1 MYKGKTI
8 GVVVPAYNEELLIGK
23 VIDTMPDFVDSIIIV
38 NDGSKDLTKEIIAS
52 HCDERIVLIDHE
64 INQGLG
70 QSLIDGYVRA
80 RQLQI
85 DAVAVMAGDAQMNPD
100 DLTALLD
107 PIVSGL
113 VDYTKGNRLLR
124 EEVIERMPR
133 HRLIGN
139 SGLSLLTKF
148 ATGYWQSIDP
158 QCGYTVIS
166 KKALS
171 RIPIETMIKG
181 YGYNAHIL
189 SMLNHSNFKISDVE
203 VEPVYGE
210 EQSKIKLRTYIP
222 IVIKLLTKLFIKRI
236 IMKHLVRDFHPLV
249 LFYFISFFNFF
260 LVTVPLSFRF
270 IYKYFEMGV
279 APNTTMI
286 ILFFS
291 FSFAYLGLFFAMWM
305 DMEENR
311 HLYVDLTK

>member
-1 MYKGKTI
+1 MYKDKTV

-23 VIDTMPDFVDSIIIV
+23 VIETMPDFVDSIIIV
-38 NDGSKDLTKEIIAS
+38 NDGSKDRTKDIIES
-52 HCDERIVLIDHE
+52 YNDERMVLVDHDV
-64 INQGLG
+64 NQGLG

-80 RQLQI
+80 RELEI
-85 DAVAVMAGDAQMNPD
+85 DAVVVMAGDAQMNPN
-100 DLTALLD
+100 DLPALLD
-107 PIVSGL
+107 PIVNGI

-124 EEVIERMPR
+124 EEVIDRMPR

-166 KKALS
+166 KRALL

-189 SMLNHSNFKISDVE
+189 SMLNHSNFRISDVE

-222 IVIKLLTKLFIKRI
+222 TVIKLLAKLFFKRI
-236 IMKHLVRDFHPLV
+236 VMKHLVRDFHPLV
-249 LFYFISFFNFF
+249 LFYLISFVNFF
-260 LVTVPLSFRF
+260 MVTVPLSFRF
-270 IYKYFEMGV
+270 IFKYIELGV
-279 APNTTMI
+279 APNTTMV